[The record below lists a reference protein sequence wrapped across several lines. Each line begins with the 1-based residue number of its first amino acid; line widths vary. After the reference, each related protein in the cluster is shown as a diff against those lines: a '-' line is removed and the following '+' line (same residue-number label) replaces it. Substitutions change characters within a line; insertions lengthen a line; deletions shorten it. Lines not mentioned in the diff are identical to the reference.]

1 MHVRQYPWLLKST
14 AFRTIYCSES
24 NTFCTLKYHR
34 WREQAKTVTKGFVR
48 SEAENHTCA
57 QASRNTHPRCSRSAQ
72 NQEDV
77 ELALLRLCSRSSSL
91 LTAAQTRQGP
101 HLPEARAVFTP
112 VHP

>member
-24 NTFCTLKYHR
+24 NTFCTLKCHC

-48 SEAENHTCA
+48 FEAENHTCA
-57 QASRNTHPRCSRSAQ
+57 QASRNTHPRCSRGAR

-77 ELALLRLCSRSSSL
+77 ELALLRLCSEEQ
-91 LTAAQTRQGP
+91 LTAQSCTNQAGTTS
-101 HLPEARAVFTP
+101 ARG
-112 VHP
+112 